1 MMMQQCMPCPTLA
14 KPISVKVPLPP
25 ALVEVATPQS
35 NDDWFSAK
43 KRKRTVAC
51 GQCDACCRDDCGTCL
66 NCLDKPK
73 FGGSGIRKQ
82 SCLERKCRQPMAAPT
97 PGSGLRSG
105 PIVVASSTPAVQLA
119 TTLLGAPPDTAPAAK
134 ARSSM
139 APQEFEQ
146 FWSAVQCC
154 MLLQGGPAAADAHAA
169 MLEQMHEARSAAKA
183 SAQRART
190 NRCGGCAGCLRGDC
204 GACKNCRDK
213 PKFGGKGIKKQACVR
228 RACNNPLPDVH
239 EDDEDFDDDECEPLA
254 KTARV
259 LANGPDGF
267 LSAAPSPSSSASQH
281 KGSVPIFEL
290 GADAKMRSKVS
301 NGSCGMLQD
310 TRRRLQEL
318 RAANGAITFENGAF
332 EDIVR
337 PSSSMSTGYSTAD
350 EYEVDAEEPDD
361 DSNGSEQ
368 NSATDDADEGEGVE
382 GTSGEASGE
391 ALLVALARSG
401 SREGSSQGSR
411 AGSP

>member
-1 MMMQQCMPCPTLA
+1 M
-14 KPISVKVPLPP
+14 
-25 ALVEVATPQS
+25 AL
-35 NDDWFSAK
+35 SA
-43 KRKRTVAC
+43 
-51 GQCDACCRDDCGTCL
+51 
-66 NCLDKPK
+66 
-73 FGGSGIRKQ
+73 GIRKQ

-97 PGSGLRSG
+97 PGSGLRPG
-105 PIVVASSTPAVQLA
+105 PIVVASSTPAVQL
-119 TTLLGAPPDTAPAAK
+119 TTTVLGAPSAAK

-154 MLLQGGPAAADAHAA
+154 MLLQGGSAAADAHAA
-169 MLEQMHEARSAAKA
+169 MLEQIHEARSAAKA

-190 NRCGGCAGCLRGDC
+190 NRCGACAGCLRGDC

-259 LANGPDGF
+259 LAIGPEGF
-267 LSAAPSPSSSASQH
+267 LSQAPSPSSSAAQH
-281 KGSVPIFEL
+281 KGSVPIFDL

-301 NGSCGMLQD
+301 NGSCGMQQD

-318 RAANGAITFENGAF
+318 RAANGAITFENSAF

-361 DSNGSEQ
+361 ESNGSEQ
-368 NSATDDADEGEGVE
+368 NSATEDADEGEGVE
-382 GTSGEASGE
+382 GTSGE

>member
-1 MMMQQCMPCPTLA
+1 MVL
-14 KPISVKVPLPP
+14 
-25 ALVEVATPQS
+25 
-35 NDDWFSAK
+35 SA
-43 KRKRTVAC
+43 
-51 GQCDACCRDDCGTCL
+51 
-66 NCLDKPK
+66 
-73 FGGSGIRKQ
+73 GIRKQ

-119 TTLLGAPPDTAPAAK
+119 TTVLGAPPAAK

-267 LSAAPSPSSSASQH
+267 LSEAPSPSSSASQH